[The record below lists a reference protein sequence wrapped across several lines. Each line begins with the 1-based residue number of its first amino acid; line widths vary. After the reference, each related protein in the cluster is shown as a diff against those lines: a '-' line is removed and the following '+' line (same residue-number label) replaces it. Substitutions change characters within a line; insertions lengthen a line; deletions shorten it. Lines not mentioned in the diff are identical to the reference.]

1 MPTLPMQAFRFQ
13 KAPGE
18 EPLLQFDEIAVST
31 RWGRDPLYSIIWLAE
46 GRCLCRNGR
55 VRHEVRAPALIFTT
69 PFQDLEILPD
79 GVPFSGKRLR
89 FHGDFYCIER
99 HKAEVSCNG
108 VIFNNVYAVPFVAL
122 DEQGHQQVAR
132 YLDLL
137 EEDFRHVDDPGWQE
151 MAISHLK
158 ILLIIA
164 TRLKLREI
172 EVANDELPASEQPM
186 ILRLRGL
193 IEEHFREWHKPSHYA
208 SALQLSGNALAKLTG
223 RHLFKTPTELIMERL
238 LLEAK
243 RLLHFT
249 TMSVKEIAFHLGFAD
264 FGYFGRLFKKHIGIT
279 PTEYRARVGIVLL
292 G

>member
-1 MPTLPMQAFRFQ
+1 MPQFPMRGFRFQ

-18 EPLLQFDEIAVST
+18 APLLQIDEIAGPT
-31 RWGRDPLYSIIWLAE
+31 RWERDPLYSINWLAE
-46 GRCLCRNGR
+46 GRCLCRSGR
-55 VRHEVRAPALIFTT
+55 VRHEVRAPALIFST

-79 GVPFSGKRLR
+79 GAPVAGRRLR

-122 DEQGHQQVAR
+122 DERADQQVSR

-137 EEDFRHVDDPGWQE
+137 EDDFRHVGDPGWRE
-151 MAISHLK
+151 MAIAHLK

-172 EVANDELPASEQPM
+172 ETTHDALPAAAQPT
-186 ILRLRGL
+186 ILRLREL
-193 IEEHFREWHKPSHYA
+193 IEERFRSWHKPARYA
-208 SALQLSGNALAKLTG
+208 SALHLSGNALAKLTG
-223 RHLFKTPTELIMERL
+223 RYLHKTPTELIAERL
-238 LLEAK
+238 VLEAK

-249 TMSVKEIAFHLGFAD
+249 TMSVKEIAFHLGFSD
-264 FGYFGRLFKKHIGIT
+264 FGYFGRLFKKHTGIT
-279 PTEYRARVGIVLL
+279 PTEFRDRVGIVLL

>member
-1 MPTLPMQAFRFQ
+1 MQAFRFQ

-18 EPLLQFDEIAVST
+18 EPLLQLDEIAVST
-31 RWGRDPLYSIIWLAE
+31 RWERNPLYSIIWLAE
-46 GRCLCRNGR
+46 GGCLCRNGR
-55 VRHEVRAPALIFTT
+55 VRHEVRAPALIFST

-79 GVPFSGKRLR
+79 GTPFAGRRLR

-122 DEQGHQQVAR
+122 DEQGNQQVSQ

-137 EEDFRHVDDPGWQE
+137 KEDFRHVGDTGWQD
-151 MAISHLK
+151 MVIAHLK
-158 ILLIIA
+158 IILIIA
-164 TRLKLREI
+164 TRLKLRET
-172 EVANDELPASEQPM
+172 EVTQDELPAAGQPM

-193 IEEHFREWHKPSHYA
+193 IEEHIREWHKPSHYA

-223 RHLFKTPTELIMERL
+223 RHLLKTPTELIMERL

-264 FGYFGRLFKKHIGIT
+264 FGYFGRLFKKHTGIT

>member
-1 MPTLPMQAFRFQ
+1 MQEFRFR
-13 KAPGE
+13 KIPGQ
-18 EPLLQFDEIAVST
+18 EPLLEFGEIAAST
-31 RWGRDPLYSIIWLAE
+31 RWERDSLYSIIWLAE

-55 VRHEVRAPALIFTT
+55 VSLEVRAPALIFAT

-79 GVPFSGKRLR
+79 GAPFAGRRLR

-132 YLDLL
+132 YLALL
-137 EEDFRHVDDPGWQE
+137 EEDFQHVGDPGWEE
-151 MAISHLK
+151 MAIAHLK

-172 EVANDELPASEQPM
+172 ETNQEGLPADVQPTL
-186 ILRLRGL
+186 LRLRSL
-193 IEEHFREWHKPSHYA
+193 IEAHFREWHKPSDYA
-208 SALQLSGNALAKLTG
+208 SVLQISGGALSKLTG
-223 RHLFKTPTELIMERL
+223 RHLHKTPTELIMERL

-249 TMSVKEIAFHLGFAD
+249 TMSVKEIAFHLGFGD
-264 FGYFGRLFKKHIGIT
+264 FGYFGRLFKKHAGVT
-279 PTEYRARVGIVLL
+279 PTEYRQRVGIVLL

>member
-1 MPTLPMQAFRFQ
+1 MQEFSFQ

-18 EPLLQFDEIAVST
+18 EPLLRFDEIAATT
-31 RWGRDPLYSIIWLAE
+31 RWERDSLYSITWLAE
-46 GRCLCRNGR
+46 GRCFCRSGR
-55 VRHEVRAPALIFTT
+55 VRHEVRAPALIFST
-69 PFQDLEILPD
+69 PFQGLEILPE
-79 GVPFSGKRLR
+79 GEPFAGRRLR

-108 VIFNNVYAVPFVAL
+108 VLFNNVYATPFVAL
-122 DEQGHQQVAR
+122 DEQGNEQVSR

-137 EEDFRHVDDPGWQE
+137 REDVRNVGDPGWKE
-151 MAISHLK
+151 MVIAHLK

-172 EVANDELPASEQPM
+172 ELRHDGLPAAEQPM

-193 IEEHFREWHKPSHYA
+193 IEANFREWHKPSQYA

-223 RHLFKTPTELIMERL
+223 RHLHKTPTELIMERL

-264 FGYFGRLFKKHIGIT
+264 FGYFGRVFKKHAGIT
-279 PTEYRARVGIVLL
+279 PTEYRSRVGIVLL